1 MQTQDLYQYRVV
13 LSLDDESGDAIAEI
27 PSLNLADQGKD
38 VTEALKNIQ
47 DMLSFHLECLAL
59 DGEEIPR
66 EESMEEG
73 LYVQVRVPVVA
84 TQSP

>member
-1 MQTQDLYQYRVV
+1 MQEQDVYRYRVI
-13 LSLDDESGDAIAEI
+13 LSHDPDSGDAIAEI

-38 VTEALKNIQ
+38 SQEALQNIQ

-66 EESMEEG
+66 EESQEAG

-84 TQSP
+84 A

>member
-1 MQTQDLYQYRVV
+1 MQEQEVYRYRVV
-13 LSLDDESGDAIAEI
+13 LSYDAETGLAIAEI

-38 VTEALKNIQ
+38 GQEALQNIQ

-59 DGEEIPR
+59 DGEEIPY
-66 EESMEEG
+66 EESREEG

-84 TQSP
+84 A